1 MFFRM
6 IEKRIRALEAKL
18 ESRAC
23 NCRKGRLTLYHSSAD
38 LENILSIGCP
48 VHVFLYVREV
58 SWAPASMPLNIEDRS
73 LCCCPPSATREW
85 LEGKRG
91 PLTEEEQDEECAT
104 WEQAL
109 SADAAEQMRIEVF
122 WKNYYKL
129 KRGHNEIMQR

>member
-23 NCRKGRLTLYHSSAD
+23 NCRKERLTLYHSSAD

-48 VHVFLYVREV
+48 VHVFLFVREV

-91 PLTEEEQDEECAT
+91 PLTEEEQAQECAT

-109 SADAAEQMRIEVF
+109 SEDPTEQMRVEGLL
-122 WKNYYKL
+122 KKYYKL
-129 KRGHNEIMQR
+129 KRSHNEIMRR